1 MTASTVDFA
10 SLLCS
15 RLCHDLLSPVGAL
28 NNGLELMA
36 DETDPDMRQ
45 RCFELLEQS
54 ARTSANKLKFFR
66 LAFGSAGGYGETITT
81 QEARSAI
88 EGIINER
95 TALGWLIESPD
106 LPKLPVKVMLN
117 LALVAVDAM
126 VRGGQLDIG
135 AERNADGI
143 EIVVRGAGDKIVVDP
158 DIQSALQGAIADDDI
173 SARTAAA
180 AMTHKLAT
188 QSGGQLMV
196 SNENNLLLL
205 GAFIPNQG

>member
-1 MTASTVDFA
+1 MSASSIDFA

-66 LAFGSAGGYGETITT
+66 LAFGSAGGYGDTITT

-88 EGIINER
+88 EGMLNER
-95 TALGWLIESPD
+95 TSLGWMIDSPD
-106 LPKLPVKVMLN
+106 LPKKAVKILLN
-117 LALVAVDAM
+117 LTLVAVDAM

-135 AERNADGI
+135 AERSQGGV
-143 EIVVRGAGDKIVVDP
+143 EIVIRATGDKIVIDP
-158 DIQSALQGAIADDDI
+158 EIKRALEGDVADADI

-180 AMTHKLAT
+180 AMTNRL
-188 QSGGQLMV
+188 SLSDGGQIMV
-196 SNENNLLLL
+196 SLEPNILML
-205 GAFIPNQG
+205 GAFVAGA

>member
-1 MTASTVDFA
+1 MSSSSVDFA

-66 LAFGSAGGYGETITT
+66 LAFGSAGGYGDTITS

-88 EGIINER
+88 EGILNER
-95 TALGWLIESPD
+95 TKLDWMIEAPE
-106 LPKLPVKVMLN
+106 LPKAAVKVMLN
-117 LALVAVDAM
+117 LALVAADAM

-135 AERNADGI
+135 VERNQNGI
-143 EIVVRGAGDKIVVDP
+143 EIVVRGTGDKVVIDP
-158 DIQSALQGAIADDDI
+158 EIQRALEGAVADADIT
-173 SARTAAA
+173 ARTAAA
-180 AMTHKLAT
+180 TMTHKIAT
-188 QSGGQLMV
+188 DGGGQVMV
-196 SNENNLLLL
+196 SIEPNLMML
-205 GAFIPNQG
+205 GAFVADV